1 MARRERSD
9 GARRYPVTTW
19 PNTPDGNVSNSLNG
33 LSLMGVLNTRA
44 GGSIQGLQ
52 NLKSPRSLSL
62 PEYGPGQH
70 SGAIEDCHSLK
81 SVDSGIPTLEVG
93 NPEPVHCN
101 VLIAKRKQSEPEIVP
116 DRTFQSACTLP
127 SCVPPRPLASEHDH
141 AVRKSSTFP
150 RTGYD
155 TVKLYSP
162 TSKTLN
168 RSDDISVCSVS
179 SLSTELSTTLSVSNE
194 DILDFM
200 VTSSS
205 SAIVT
210 LETDETHF
218 SDVTLSST
226 KESGDQSQQGCCQEA
241 DVDTKRKILGP
252 FTNFL
257 ARNLFTRRQNARL
270 EKQNDVGWKLFG
282 KVPLRENSHK
292 DPKKIQ
298 KVFALTLY

>member
-1 MARRERSD
+1 
-9 GARRYPVTTW
+9 
-19 PNTPDGNVSNSLNG
+19 
-33 LSLMGVLNTRA
+33 MGVLNTRA

-62 PEYGPGQH
+62 SEYGPGQH
-70 SGAIEDCHSLK
+70 SGALEDCHSLK

-101 VLIAKRKQSEPEIVP
+101 ALTAKRKQSEPEIVP
-116 DRTFQSACTLP
+116 DRTFQS
-127 SCVPPRPLASEHDH
+127 VPPRPLTSEHDH

-194 DILDFM
+194 DILDFV

-210 LETDETHF
+210 LETDEAHF

-226 KESGDQSQQGCCQEA
+226 KETNEQSQQDCCQETE
-241 DVDTKRKILGP
+241 VDSRQKILGP

-257 ARNLFTRRQNARL
+257 AR
-270 EKQNDVGWKLFG
+270 
-282 KVPLRENSHK
+282 
-292 DPKKIQ
+292 
-298 KVFALTLY
+298 